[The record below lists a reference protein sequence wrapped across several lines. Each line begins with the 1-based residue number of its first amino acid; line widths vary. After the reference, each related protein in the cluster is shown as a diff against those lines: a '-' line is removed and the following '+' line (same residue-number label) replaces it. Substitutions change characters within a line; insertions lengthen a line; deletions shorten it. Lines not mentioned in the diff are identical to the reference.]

1 MKTLNNR
8 LFTGSTKVVWK
19 LVQDLLQE
27 LNAEDIISTHLVSAG
42 ERLDSDGKTVH
53 YVTAQIY
60 YQKEAAKKSEKT
72 DDEEE

>member
-19 LVQDLLQE
+19 LIQDLLQG

-53 YVTAQIY
+53 YVTAQVY
-60 YQKEAAKKSEKT
+60 YQAEPAEGEAEQNPA
-72 DDEEE
+72 